1 MKTYNDFL
9 KIKDNPDRLKAFIL
23 DAISEH
29 KATEDYQTAE
39 DAKLYMKTKNPTIMR
54 YKKLLYT
61 ITGEVIPDNYSADHK
76 CAASFFKRFVTQEN
90 QHLLGNGVA
99 FSDDATKK
107 KLGADFD
114 YKMQDAGRIALV
126 QKMAFAFVDLDRIK
140 IFEYVEFVPL
150 WDENNG
156 ALTAGIRF
164 WQVDS
169 GKPLRATLFETDGF
183 TEFVKPVGEGQKNE
197 LQVMQEKRPYK
208 LHFKTSKVDGTE
220 IYKGE
225 NYPTF
230 PIIPLWGNPEHQS
243 ELNTI
248 RSQID
253 AYDLIKSGFAND
265 LDDASMIYWILKNAG
280 GMDDDEE
287 LAKFLDRVRT
297 TRIASIGDGI
307 GDGASAEPHTIEVP
321 YQSRETYLTRLEK
334 DMYKDFMAADVEQIA
349 AGNVTATQ
357 IEAAYN
363 PLTAKCDD
371 FERCVGDFIK
381 GILNVLGIDDHPT
394 FTRSMISNKSEEI
407 DIVLKAA
414 DYTSEAYTT
423 KKLLTILGD
432 IDQLEEVLAQR
443 ADESMSRLSETS
455 EEDEENEGNEESGE
469 NADDL
474 DSKE

>member
-9 KIKDNPDRLKAFIL
+9 KIKDNPERLKAFIL

-39 DAKLYMKTKNPTIMR
+39 DAKLYMKTQNPTIMR

-61 ITGEVIPDNYSADHK
+61 MTGEVVPDNYSANHK
-76 CAASFFKRFVTQEN
+76 CASSFFKRFVTQEN
-90 QHLLGNGVA
+90 QHLLGNGVT
-99 FSDDATKK
+99 FSNDATKK
-107 KLGADFD
+107 KLGKDFD
-114 YKMQDAGRIALV
+114 YKIQDAGRIALV
-126 QKMAFAFVDLDRIK
+126 QKMAFAFADLDRIK

-156 ALTAGIRF
+156 ALMAGIRF
-164 WQVDS
+164 WQVADD
-169 GKPLRATLFETDGF
+169 KPLRVTLFETDGF
-183 TEFVKPVGEGQKNE
+183 TEFVKPVDTKKNE
-197 LQVMQEKRPYK
+197 LQIMKEKRAYK
-208 LHFKTSKVDGTE
+208 LRTRTSEIDGTE

-297 TRIASIGDGI
+297 TRVASIGDGI
-307 GDGASAEPHTIEVP
+307 GEGASAEPHTMEVP
-321 YQSRETYLTRLEK
+321 YQSREAYLSRLEK

-371 FERCVGDFIK
+371 FERCVGDFIH
-381 GILNVLGIDDHPT
+381 GILEVFGIDDSPS
-394 FTRSMISNKSEEI
+394 FTRSMISNKSEEV
-407 DIVLKAA
+407 DNVLKAA
-414 DYTSEAYTT
+414 DYTSEEYTT

-432 IDQLEEVLAQR
+432 IDLLDEVLAQR
-443 ADESMSRLSETS
+443 ADESLSRLSNAPEETDEES
-455 EEDEENEGNEESGE
+455 EEDEED
-469 NADDL
+469 ADDL
-474 DSKE
+474 DFEE